1 MESVEAIR
9 PLLLPTADP
18 AARWVHRPTWASSLE
33 VAMGN
38 VRMSGPYGVAALHSV
53 SRMTIGP
60 AAETGTPLAVT
71 LSVCAP
77 GTSCRNSVASW
88 SMVPGAP
95 YASAV
100 IGSGVHPPYWPN
112 GKEVCERPAR
122 TAGTTPFLGPAANV
136 VAIRVCS
143 NRLPITDRHPLVPVI
158 SRPYVRCHVRTSF
171 RAAVAHSSCGVFWR
185 RRWLTRHRARAH
197 QSSLGAPGTAPATH
211 AGPWA
216 PCSSR
221 VA

>member
-1 MESVEAIR
+1 MVHG
-9 PLLLPTADP
+9 
-18 AARWVHRPTWASSLE
+18 ARGTLRLGGYRISASGRKGRHQSTSRWRSLT
-33 VAMGN
+33 
-38 VRMSGPYGVAALHSV
+38 HS
-53 SRMTIGP
+53 
-60 AAETGTPLAVT
+60 
-71 LSVCAP
+71 CA
-77 GTSCRNSVASW
+77 RQVL
-88 SMVPGAP
+88 
-95 YASAV
+95 
-100 IGSGVHPPYWPN
+100 SGVHPPYWPN

-122 TAGTTPFLGPAANV
+122 TAGTAPFLGPAANV

-143 NRLPITDRHPLVPVI
+143 SRLPITDRHPLVPVI

-211 AGPWA
+211 AGPWT

-221 VA
+221 VAQRRYVTARA